1 MRKYLFTARDRERL
15 RRWLETGEED
25 DTTRMLFVDIRQSL
39 NRLTNDVALL
49 TDVCR
54 ELRAQDRIAGRA
66 RLPRSLD
73 SAIRRVRAKT
83 RLKRI

>member
-1 MRKYLFTARDRERL
+1 MRKYIFTARDRERL

-54 ELRAQDRIAGRA
+54 ELRAQDRIAGRG
-66 RLPRSLD
+66 RLPRRLE
-73 SAIRRVRAKT
+73 SALSGFRRR
-83 RLKRI
+83 